1 MLGFRCEVI
10 GDRVGVI
17 GMGEIK
23 VKGFEDLKVWQRSHE
38 LVLGVYKVT
47 QQFPNEEKFGL
58 TSQIRR
64 SAVSIAANI
73 AEGSKRQHLKE
84 YIQMLYIAQGSL
96 SETTYYLLLAQDLK
110 YLNDIKYQELFD
122 QSEEIGK
129 MLSGLINSLKTLTPN
144 P

>member
-1 MLGFRCEVI
+1 MI

-64 SAVSIAANI
+64 SAVSVAANI

-110 YLNDIKYQELFD
+110 YQELFD
-122 QSEEIGK
+122 QSGEIGR

-144 P
+144 PQNLTPTRKNQK

>member
-1 MLGFRCEVI
+1 MI
-10 GDRVGVI
+10 GDRVEVI

-23 VKGFEDLKVWQRSHE
+23 IKGFEDLKVWQRSHE

-64 SAVSIAANI
+64 SAVSVAANI

-110 YLNDIKYQELFD
+110 
-122 QSEEIGK
+122 
-129 MLSGLINSLKTLTPN
+129 
-144 P
+144 

>member
-1 MLGFRCEVI
+1 MI

-23 VKGFEDLKVWQRSHE
+23 VKGFEDLKVWEKSHE
-38 LVLGVYKVT
+38 LVLEMYKVT

-64 SAVSIAANI
+64 SAVSVAANI

-110 YLNDIKYQELFD
+110 YQELFN

-129 MLSGLINSLKTLTPN
+129 MLSGLINSLKTLTPKT
-144 P
+144 